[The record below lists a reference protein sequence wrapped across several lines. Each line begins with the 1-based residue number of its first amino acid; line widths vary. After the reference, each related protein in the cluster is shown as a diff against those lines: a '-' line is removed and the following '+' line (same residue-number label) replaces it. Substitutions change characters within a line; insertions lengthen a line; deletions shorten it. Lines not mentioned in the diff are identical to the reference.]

1 MSTFCIIMATL
12 IVVSLSVTI
21 WSIYHAKEVPPH
33 VNIDGDIDLG
43 EQ

>member
-1 MSTFCIIMATL
+1 MAMIIVIGLT
-12 IVVSLSVTI
+12 VTI

-33 VNIDGDIDLG
+33 IDIDGDIDLG